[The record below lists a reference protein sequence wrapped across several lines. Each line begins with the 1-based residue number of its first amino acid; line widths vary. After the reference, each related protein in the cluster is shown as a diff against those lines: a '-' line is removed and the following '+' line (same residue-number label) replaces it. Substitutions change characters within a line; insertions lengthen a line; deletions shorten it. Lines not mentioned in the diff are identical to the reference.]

1 MNTYTKSFRLV
12 LNSYPSLMDTFLND
26 FSKAKESNLPA
37 VNIAETPNEF
47 NLELAVPGIKKETIK
62 VNIDNNTLTISNI
75 KDEALKER
83 KDNFKRTEFNYTS
96 FERPFQL
103 PKTVDVDNIE
113 ATYEDGVLHVKLP
126 KNEEAKRL
134 RSRD

>member
-1 MNTYTKSFRLV
+1 
-12 LNSYPSLMDTFLND
+12 MDIFLND

-47 NLELAVPGIKKETIK
+47 NLELAVTGIKKKTVK

-75 KDEALKER
+75 KDEAIKER
-83 KDNFKRTEFNYTS
+83 KDNFKRIEFNYTS
-96 FERPFQL
+96 FERSFQL

-126 KNEEAKRL
+126 KKEEAKAKEPRL
-134 RSRD
+134 IKVA

>member
-75 KDEALKER
+75 KDEAIKER

-96 FERPFQL
+96 FERSFQL

>member
-1 MNTYTKSFRLV
+1 
-12 LNSYPSLMDTFLND
+12 MDIFLND

-47 NLELAVPGIKKETIK
+47 NLELAVTGIKKETVK

-75 KDEALKER
+75 KDEAIKER
-83 KDNFKRTEFNYTS
+83 KDNFKRIEFNYTS
-96 FERPFQL
+96 FERSFQL

-126 KNEEAKRL
+126 KKEEAKAKEPRL
-134 RSRD
+134 IKVA

>member
-1 MNTYTKSFRLV
+1 
-12 LNSYPSLMDTFLND
+12 MDIFLND

-75 KDEALKER
+75 KDEAIKER

-96 FERPFQL
+96 FERSFQL